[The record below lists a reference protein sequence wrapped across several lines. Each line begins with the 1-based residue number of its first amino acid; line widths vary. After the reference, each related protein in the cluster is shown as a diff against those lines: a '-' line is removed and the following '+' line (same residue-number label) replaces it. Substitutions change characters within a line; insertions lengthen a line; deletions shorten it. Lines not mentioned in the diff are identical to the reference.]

1 MENQNNKQTIISDMD
16 KKRANVIIE
25 TFTKKV
31 EETAPV
37 RFAASTDE
45 KASALKMRELFHK
58 TLGLPSRM
66 EPFTVRPLAGR
77 FGIPVLGAIYA
88 VALLFYILGVIISH
102 PIHNAFLVFAIVISA
117 FALSL
122 FIIQVYYNKNIFNFM
137 YPKRTSYNVLT
148 TIESERQADYTL
160 IIGGHYDS
168 DMDRADA
175 FLWLRDKNLPPW
187 LAKTLKI
194 VVLASIPTM
203 VIMANLAMFLP
214 KPSIALRAFIF
225 LFPVIFSGISIFYLV
240 TYFSYGRNSSK
251 KGRAGLTATGISLAV
266 ADYLRQHPEVV
277 PENCKIV
284 LASFGSK
291 ECGAKG
297 SEAFYDQHIKNNSEL
312 PNPCLINFSEAKPKG
327 TKVYIGEKQVKITFD
342 INLNNVVFN
351 GLKESGTEP
360 EFTFHKT
367 MFTDAAPMALK
378 HIPATTVQLNAEHTA
393 DELNFDE
400 VFTGAATTIV
410 KVMEY
415 LDFENEKRIE
425 NEKLSEEL

>member
-1 MENQNNKQTIISDMD
+1 MENQNQVTISDMD

-37 RFAASTDE
+37 RFASSSDE

-88 VALLFYILGVIISH
+88 VALLFYILGVIIKH
-102 PIHNAFLVFAIVISA
+102 PIHNAFLSFAIAIAIFA
-117 FALSL
+117 FIL
-122 FIIQVYYNKNIFNFM
+122 FIIQVYYNRNIFNFM

-148 TIESERQADYTL
+148 TIESERQAEYTL

-194 VVLASIPTM
+194 IVLASIPTF

-240 TYFSYGRNSSK
+240 TYFSYGRSSSK
-251 KGRAGLTATGISLAV
+251 KGRAGLTASGISLAV
-266 ADYLRQHPEVV
+266 ADFLRQHPEAV

-284 LASFGSK
+284 LVSFGAK

-297 SEAFYDQHIKNNSEL
+297 SEAFYEQHIKNNPDL
-312 PNPCLINFSEAKPKG
+312 PNPCLVNFSEAKPKG
-327 TKVYIGEKQVKITFD
+327 TKVYIGEKQVKVTFD

-351 GLKESGTEP
+351 GLKESGVEP
-360 EFTFHKT
+360 EFVFHKT
-367 MFTDAAPMALK
+367 MFTDAAPMAFKNL
-378 HIPATTVQLNAEHTA
+378 PATTVQLNAEHTGE
-393 DELNFDE
+393 DLNFDDA
-400 VFTGAATTIV
+400 FTGAANTIV
-410 KVMEY
+410 RVMEY
-415 LDFENEKRIE
+415 LDFENQKRVE
-425 NEKLSEEL
+425 NEKRSLGL